1 VQKPTP
7 YYLSWITLFQ
17 PFFACIHQ
25 EINSRQ
31 HKDLKTMGNT
41 GSTSGGKG
49 SAMAAVAEM
58 MRLTKPQVMEIR
70 KTCAAM
76 ASKDGQIR
84 RKLFH
89 IVVAKAGVTENS
101 NADILDL
108 LFTMWDENYDNQVP
122 YLDFVVG
129 IAPLACRYENMNSA
143 LKFVLQVMD
152 LKETGKIDSEELI
165 TILRSKLMHSSIS
178 SGCLTTFSKQTKRH
192 WRVSIVHRR
201 DSRAH
206 IITSTLSFI
215 HLHTAGINRTMSF
228 FGDSVLTENQI
239 YKIADSV
246 FDTITMISS
255 DSEFIDRSGT
265 YKTRNASVIAA
276 FAVVS
281 TCCPQTSFPP
291 PIAHTHRFLSSSE
304 CVKTL
309 LHEPL
314 IEQIM
319 AGTSNARANRK
330 KNTNTNTNLNMASA
344 ASAVSPS
351 SIASSIKRPRSVTFA
366 DWKQREQYDQ
376 QQGEKPFERTRLE
389 KFDDESAFSTDQS
402 SIMLTPL
409 NRVRVRVSATTT
421 DSSSENLGSHQVP
434 RVELRGF

>member
-1 VQKPTP
+1 
-7 YYLSWITLFQ
+7 
-17 PFFACIHQ
+17 
-25 EINSRQ
+25 
-31 HKDLKTMGNT
+31 MGNT
-41 GSTSGGKG
+41 GSTSGGTG
-49 SAMAAVAEM
+49 SAMTAVAEM
-58 MRLTKPQVMEIR
+58 MRLTKPQVLEIR

-108 LFTMWDENYDNQVP
+108 LFTMWDENCDNRVP

-152 LKETGKIDSEELI
+152 HKETGKIDSGELI
-165 TILRSKLMHSSIS
+165 TILRSKLRHSSVS
-178 SGCLTTFSKQTKRH
+178 SACLATFSKTKAY

-206 IITSTLSFI
+206 IIPSTLSFI
-215 HLHTAGINRTMSF
+215 HLHIAGINSTMSF

-281 TCCPQTSFPP
+281 NYL
-291 PIAHTHRFLSSSE
+291 PINILSSTTHS
-304 CVKTL
+304 
-309 LHEPL
+309 H
-314 IEQIM
+314 
-319 AGTSNARANRK
+319 TSLSLFFRLRQN
-330 KNTNTNTNLNMASA
+330 
-344 ASAVSPS
+344 
-351 SIASSIKRPRSVTFA
+351 IASRTVDRTINGGHF
-366 DWKQREQYDQ
+366 QCE
-376 QQGEKPFERTRLE
+376 GE
-389 KFDDESAFSTDQS
+389 
-402 SIMLTPL
+402 
-409 NRVRVRVSATTT
+409 
-421 DSSSENLGSHQVP
+421 
-434 RVELRGF
+434 